1 MENTDILAKKKIHFV
16 GICGISMSALA
27 ILTKNY
33 GIEVTGSDAHYDGI
47 VKTLNQKGINV
58 YLGHSEKNISEDC
71 DLVVYTGAI
80 KPDNVEL
87 IKAQSLNVPI
97 MERSEFLGNICK
109 LYSKVIAIAGTHG
122 KTTTTA
128 MLSNIFKYAGL
139 NPTVHLGGISNNF
152 DTNVV
157 IGGNIFFITEACEY
171 RNSFRFIDSDTCVI
185 TSTDPD
191 HLDSYDSISDLKMAY
206 NNFAKKSN
214 NVVLGCG
221 VKDVHR
227 KGNVIRVSTG
237 EKGDI
242 VASNIKCD
250 KFGNYSFD
258 AWNRGKYLTN
268 FKLNTVGKF
277 NVENAL
283 CAIAVALEYDINIST
298 IYDALLDYTGVK
310 RRNEQ
315 ITTISNVPII
325 CDYAHHPTEIYNT
338 ILGYKEIYKNILCV
352 FQPHTYT
359 RTKNFMNHFK
369 TCFKG
374 VKQLIIYK
382 TYPAREKKIEGG
394 DAIDLFKNVKIPN
407 DFKYYVDNQYSL
419 KKLVLEN
426 IEKVDCVLILGAGNI
441 YNIAKNVFK

>member
-33 GIEVTGSDAHYDGI
+33 GIEVTGSDAHYDGV
-47 VKTLNQKGINV
+47 VKILNQNNINV
-58 YLGHSEKNISEDC
+58 YIGHNEKNISEDC

-87 IKAQSLNVPI
+87 IKAQSLNIPI

-152 DTNVV
+152 NTNVL
-157 IGGNIFFITEACEY
+157 IGKNKYFITEACEY

-227 KGNVIRVSTG
+227 KGNVIRVGTG
-237 EKGDI
+237 EKRDI

-258 AWNRGKYLTN
+258 AWGNGKYLTN
-268 FKLNTVGKF
+268 FKLNIVGKF

-283 CAIAVALEYDINIST
+283 CAIAVALEYGINIST
-298 IYDALLDYTGVK
+298 IYDALLDYNGVK

-338 ILGYKEIYKNILCV
+338 ILGYKEIYKNIFCV